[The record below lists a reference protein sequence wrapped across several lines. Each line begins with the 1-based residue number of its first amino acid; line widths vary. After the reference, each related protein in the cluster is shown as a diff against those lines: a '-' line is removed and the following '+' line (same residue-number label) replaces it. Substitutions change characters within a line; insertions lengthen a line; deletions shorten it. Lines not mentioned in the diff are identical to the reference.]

1 MQQRL
6 IASHEAVVS
15 LPGMIEKPHPEAIA
29 PVTRAERV
37 ARQFHPGAVVWLTGL
52 SGAGKSTLATAL
64 ERHLFDRG
72 LRVMVLDGDVMRT
85 GLNSDLGFSHADR
98 TENIRRL
105 GEVAA
110 LLADSGTIV
119 ITALISPYV
128 ADRARARQR
137 LADLNNT
144 LPFLEVFVDAPLAV
158 CEQRDPKGLYVRAR
172 AGQLAEFTGVSD
184 PYEAPAAPDVH
195 VHTDET
201 PLEEGVRLVVTRLLT
216 ELEAR

>member
-1 MQQRL
+1 MT
-6 IASHEAVVS
+6 
-15 LPGMIEKPHPEAIA
+15 EKPHPEAIA
-29 PVTRAERV
+29 PVTRAERA

-110 LLADSGTIV
+110 LLADTGTIV

-128 ADRARARQR
+128 ADRVRARQR
-137 LADLNNT
+137 LGQLNNS
-144 LPFLEVFVDAPLAV
+144 LPFIEVYVDAPLSV

-172 AGQLAEFTGVSD
+172 AGQIAEFTGVSD
-184 PYEAPAAPDVH
+184 PYEAPATPDIH
-195 VHTDET
+195 VRTDQA
-201 PLEEGVRLVVTRLLT
+201 PLEECVRLVVTRLLAD
-216 ELEAR
+216 LDAR